1 MTKDELTDPKV
12 EVDAKSEVD
21 SQIPGTPPWPFQDSL
36 EFGGG
41 RKPLT
46 GQGITDKET
55 LKQLVLTTFDQICD
69 EFGGPQQW
77 LADKFG
83 GPEAAKLFRTDLLK
97 QFPMMAS
104 VDYVQPA
111 LLGKREKV
119 FVHISML
126 SFDADRSSKGLP
138 YRHTCR
144 ELLEEYLCSGF
155 LTESQPLLLWATQ
168 EDKALPQCDFVVRY
182 VKGMAR
188 SCTLLATISIL
199 NDLHICALT
208 HFPALAQSL
217 MLIHCNYEMHADL
230 ASVAI
235 ANAHHSNRGAIR
247 APHDLM
253 TWVTKLRLLE
263 TGCSIGP
270 TAILER
276 FNSTATT
283 KRKVV
288 GNRRVSALAL
298 LNKSCHA
305 GCDRMIQ
312 LLSHVGL
319 KAVWWSEDS
328 FCNKKL
334 LPGFTP
340 RTNRNAWNA
349 ALSVT
354 EESFLNW
361 VERLNRQQMDKKPA
375 ARRSLD
381 KSLLEEHAQLTSF
394 WCWAVTDAAANALD
408 EKALKELHEK
418 FLNGD
423 VALSLDLQT
432 LLHERKNDISWND
445 VRLGA
450 FNLPGFSFELNQVFA
465 GVIS

>member
-1 MTKDELTDPKV
+1 MTKELTEAKV
-12 EVDAKSEVD
+12 EMDAKSEVE
-21 SQIPGTPPWPFQDSL
+21 SQMPGTPLGDVL
-36 EFGGG
+36 EEGFDWKLPTSPG
-41 RKPLT
+41 T
-46 GQGITDKET
+46 TDKES
-55 LKQLVLTTFDQICD
+55 LKHLILTTFDQICD

-77 LADKFG
+77 LANKFPK
-83 GPEAAKLFRTDLLK
+83 PEAVTCFRNDLLK

-104 VDYVQPA
+104 VEYVQPA
-111 LLGKREKV
+111 LLGKREKT

-168 EDKALPQCDFVVRY
+168 EDKALPQCDFNVRY

-199 NDLHICALT
+199 SDLKICALT
-208 HFPALAQSL
+208 HFPELAQSL
-217 MLIHCNYEMHADL
+217 VLIHCNYEMHADMT
-230 ASVAI
+230 SVAI

-247 APHDLM
+247 APHDLL
-253 TWVTKLRLLE
+253 TWVTKLRMLE

-276 FNSTATT
+276 FNSTAIS

-298 LNKSCHA
+298 LNKNCRS
-305 GCDRMIQ
+305 GCDKMIQ

-340 RTNRNAWNA
+340 RTNRNVWNA

-361 VERLNRQQMDKKPA
+361 VERLNRQQMNKKPA
-375 ARRSLD
+375 SRRSLD
-381 KSLLEEHAQLTSF
+381 KSLLEENAQLTSF
-394 WCWAVTDAAANALD
+394 WCWAMTDAVANALD
-408 EKALKELHEK
+408 QNALSELHEK

-423 VALSLDLQT
+423 VAISLDLQT
-432 LLHERKNDISWND
+432 LLHERRNEISWND
-445 VRLGA
+445 VRLGT
-450 FNLPGFSFELNQVFA
+450 FN
-465 GVIS
+465 